1 MARVILDSSVL
12 IALYNDSDK
21 HHQWAMRILLETLES
36 KLAMPV
42 ITYAEAL
49 IHPLRAGKKKEFEA
63 GVRGLGIEVCSIPS
77 ESMNQ
82 IAELRASTKLRMPD
96 VVVLNEAMTTDSAI
110 ATTDQLLAQT
120 ASSFSLPVYS
130 PS

>member
-1 MARVILDSSVL
+1 
-12 IALYNDSDK
+12 
-21 HHQWAMRILLETLES
+21 
-36 KLAMPV
+36 MPV

-49 IHPLRAGKKKEFEA
+49 IHPLGAGKKKEFEA
-63 GVRGLGIEVCSIPS
+63 GVRGLGIEVCPIPS